1 MSSVDNL
8 VEVVSPTRARFNV
21 RSFDLHTTLSSGQTF
36 RWRLTPSGWTG
47 VAVGRPVIL
56 RPVRNGFEAETSV
69 PVADWSWLTRYL
81 RLDDDFEAVVRSF
94 PDDEPMR
101 AALAA
106 CTGLRLIRQPAWEC
120 LVSFICS
127 STKQIVQIEQ
137 CIELLSLQFG
147 SPLIPFPGNKPVWD
161 FPTPEQLKLA
171 GEANLRACKLGFR
184 APYVLEAAR
193 SVQTGRL
200 NLIELESMT
209 TSEARVA
216 LTTLPGVGPKIA
228 DCVLL
233 FAYGRQDAFPLDV
246 WMLRGLAALYFPRR
260 RPSPERLRT
269 FADTHFGP
277 WAGYAQQ
284 YLFHYARRH
293 RPDLRIRKNQNARAP
308 T

>member
-1 MSSVDNL
+1 MTSIEPRI
-8 VEVVSPTRARFNV
+8 EVVSPSRARFLV

-36 RWRLTPSGWTG
+36 RWRSTGTGWTG
-47 VAVGRPVIL
+47 VVAGRPVIL
-56 RPVRNGFEAETSV
+56 RPSDNGIEAAATV
-69 PVADWSWLTRYL
+69 AVADWNWLTRYL

-94 PDDEPMR
+94 PNDEPMR
-101 AALAA
+101 AALMS
-106 CTGLRLIRQPAWEC
+106 CRGLRLIRQPAWEC

-137 CIELLSLQFG
+137 CIELLSQRFG
-147 SPLIPFPGNKPVWD
+147 SPLVSFPGHEPVWD
-161 FPTPEQLKLA
+161 FPTPEQLVLA
-171 GEANLRACKLGFR
+171 GETNLRACKLGFR
-184 APYVLEAAR
+184 APYVLAAAR
-193 SVQTGRL
+193 SVLTGRL
-200 NLIELESMT
+200 NLVELESMT
-209 TSEARVA
+209 TSEARAA

-260 RPSPERLRT
+260 RPSPKRLRD

-293 RPDLRIRKNQNARAP
+293 RPDLRTRKAKAA
-308 T
+308 